1 MLHSRYIQHRFP
13 KRFSDL
19 WVTVSVQLFSDFFS
33 LPLSLS
39 RVHLFAILL
48 FVFIRLR
55 RRNLARPHFT
65 VTFGTKCWIS
75 CGWKM
80 VNCAYTWFSSMIDMR
95 DSIQHPKWEWMGREG
110 RRTQPIFTAKSTVN
124 SHRNES
130 RNSHMCNE
138 ITSCVCLCRCRCRLF
153 SFSAEFY
160 ECCWYTHRVL
170 ALTISNLLFLP
181 LNSIFFACAFNH
193 FSSIAAIKALFCQPE
208 VLSAIKLSQLTR
220 SLFIKSPYCRNR
232 HAAMRLTMHTSVS
245 RARTH
250 THTWCGCISIY
261 LINNHTSSS
270 DWMLSHS
277 ARRARCTAMESCV
290 RAHCS
295 LLYYFIVDTIVRE
308 HSWYLALFPFQ
319 FRARP
324 YSHVMNLDLTARYLL
339 RFSFSNRLTIYT
351 SPMHGRFTTHY
362 MFSIFILL
370 KIASR
375 PRVENKTCEIDQEP
389 H

>member
-110 RRTQPIFTAKSTVN
+110 RRTQPIFTAMSTVN

-130 RNSHMCNE
+130 RNVQWNHFVCVFVSMSMPTLLFFGRILWVLLIH
-138 ITSCVCLCRCRCRLF
+138 TSCV
-153 SFSAEFY
+153 SANDLE
-160 ECCWYTHRVL
+160 
-170 ALTISNLLFLP
+170 S
-181 LNSIFFACAFNH
+181 SFFAIKFHIFCVRLQSFFIH
-193 FSSIAAIKALFCQPE
+193 SCHKSII
-208 VLSAIKLSQLTR
+208 LSARSTVGDKIITAHSLTVYQIAILSQPACCDAIDDAYIR
-220 SLFIKSPYCRNR
+220 VP
-232 HAAMRLTMHTSVS
+232 
-245 RARTH
+245 RAHTH
-250 THTWCGCISIY
+250 THMMW
-261 LINNHTSSS
+261 
-270 DWMLSHS
+270 
-277 ARRARCTAMESCV
+277 
-290 RAHCS
+290 
-295 LLYYFIVDTIVRE
+295 LYF
-308 HSWYLALFPFQ
+308 H
-319 FRARP
+319 
-324 YSHVMNLDLTARYLL
+324 
-339 RFSFSNRLTIYT
+339 
-351 SPMHGRFTTHY
+351 
-362 MFSIFILL
+362 IF
-370 KIASR
+370 
-375 PRVENKTCEIDQEP
+375 NK
-389 H
+389 